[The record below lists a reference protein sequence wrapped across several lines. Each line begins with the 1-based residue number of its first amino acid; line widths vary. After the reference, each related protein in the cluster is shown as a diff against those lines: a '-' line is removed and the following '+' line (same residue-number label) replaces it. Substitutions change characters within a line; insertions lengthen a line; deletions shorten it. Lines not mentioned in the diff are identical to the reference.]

1 MDHQVASYLQDV
13 ASLKTPVTAD
23 DEDVNRLIRDAQF
36 LCRSRGIGYDSDRSH
51 YLGSLDTL

>member
-1 MDHQVASYLQDV
+1 MDHQEVVMDHQVASYLQDV

-23 DEDVNRLIRDAQF
+23 D
-36 LCRSRGIGYDSDRSH
+36 RSR